1 MNIQRILILVAAS
14 VLLASCSGTDGGSG
28 HNHSQYAGEEKQ
40 AFKALSERDV
50 AGYLRGDGMRMAL
63 AAELNGY
70 PGPRHILENEG
81 SLGLTAEQ
89 KVKVQEAFDGM
100 KRDAQSLGK
109 RLVDKEAELDRLFA
123 EKKIDGSRLP
133 EYLAEIGR
141 INAELRSVHLRT
153 HLEMVKVLTP
163 EQTAQY
169 NRLRGYT
176 E

>member
-1 MNIQRILILVAAS
+1 MNLKIILMLAAAS
-14 VLLASCSGTDGGSG
+14 VLMASCSGTEGGSG
-28 HNHSQYAGEEKQ
+28 HNHSQYAGKEKQ
-40 AFKALSERDV
+40 AIKALSETEV
-50 AGYLRGDGMRMAL
+50 TGYLNGDGMSLAL

-70 PGPRHILENEG
+70 PGPKHILENEG
-81 SLGLTAEQ
+81 PLGLTAEQ
-89 KVKVQEAFDGM
+89 KEKVQEAFDGM

-109 RLVDKEAELDRLFA
+109 RLVDKETELDRLFA
-123 EKKIDGSRLP
+123 EKKIDGGRLP

-153 HLEMVKVLTP
+153 HLEMVEVLTP

>member
-1 MNIQRILILVAAS
+1 MNLKRILMFIAAS
-14 VLLASCSGTDGGSG
+14 VLMASCSGTDGGSG

-40 AFKALSERDV
+40 AIKALSEREV

-70 PGPRHILENEG
+70 PGPRHILENED

-89 KVKVQEAFDGM
+89 KEKVQEAFDGM
-100 KRDAQSLGK
+100 TRDAQSLGK
-109 RLVDKEAELDRLFA
+109 RLVDKETELDRLFA
-123 EKKIDGSRLP
+123 EKKIDGGRLP

-163 EQTAQY
+163 GQTAQY